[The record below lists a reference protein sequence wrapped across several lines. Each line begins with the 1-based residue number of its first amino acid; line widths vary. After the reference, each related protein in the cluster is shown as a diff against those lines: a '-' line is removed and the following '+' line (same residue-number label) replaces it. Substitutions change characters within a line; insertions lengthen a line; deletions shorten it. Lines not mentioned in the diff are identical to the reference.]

1 MVRSLI
7 VKGSPI
13 DQDVFG
19 ERVPKEGD
27 ESRQVV
33 EGRSESGEQEGQ
45 LIKWLFPFSVA
56 PSRFGKRDGH

>member
-7 VKGSPI
+7 AREVQEIKTRLVKSTKGRR
-13 DQDVFG
+13 
-19 ERVPKEGD
+19 RVTASVK
-27 ESRQVV
+27 
-33 EGRSESGEQEGQ
+33 GRSESGEQEGQ